1 MSDSPE
7 AILSHKINN
16 RARLKIPS
24 KKGDSNYFK
33 SIIQK
38 LSEIEEIKSIE
49 VNPIS
54 GSILIKHT
62 TDIEKI
68 AEFAQRSNI
77 FYLIKN
83 NKTRPTDLH
92 STISRAFTEMNR
104 KVKGVT
110 GGSFDIADAAFL
122 SLLGLGI
129 YQISRGNFAAPAW
142 YTAFWYA
149 FSIFLKSGKKETNN
163 LT

>member
-1 MSDSPE
+1 MTDCPE

-33 SIIQK
+33 AIMQK
-38 LSEIEEIKSIE
+38 LSEIKEIKSIE
-49 VNPIS
+49 INPIA

-68 AEFAQRSNI
+68 AEFARKSSM
-77 FYLIKN
+77 FSLIH
-83 NKTRPTDLH
+83 NKTKPTDLH
-92 STISRAFTEMNR
+92 NVTSKAFKAMNK
-104 KVKGVT
+104 KVQGFT

-129 YQISRGNFAAPAW
+129 YQISKGNFAAPAW

-149 FSIFLKSGKKETNN
+149 FGIFLKSGKKEINN